1 MTQKLSA
8 SSQATNAAAET
19 KTPASALSAQAQQSA
34 ADSKAALTEEQRKR
48 LAEEQARQKAAAEQ
62 ATATEQAAADKA
74 ATAENT
80 ARTAPATEA
89 QAPAPADP
97 LAETIAKA
105 EAGAATPASAPATS
119 GGFSPWL
126 IGAGV
131 LGAVGVAVAA
141 GGSDDDNS
149 SNNNTLAQTPGNN
162 QNANNAAANGAGA
175 DAGAGAGAGAGTATD
190 AGGGT
195 AGTTGT
201 GNGTDAGNNGN
212 APAAPGTPD
221 PTRQTVTVATDSAD
235 VRLAADLFDDSA
247 ANTQFI
253 RITNIDS
260 SHGTD
265 FDARVYRDYKV
276 SENGREVDRHTAYE
290 VIQVGGE
297 GLTWQEARARA
308 EQLGGRLL
316 VINDQA
322 EADFIRDQLSSRL
335 GDTPENFGHLSRG
348 SWIGLQQ
355 AADQASPETGWTW
368 IDGRP
373 FSAQDWATFGANIG
387 GADNIPTDGSASSA
401 TESNKANHAA
411 IIEGWNTATNGLSSN
426 MIYDYGGKLTSF
438 VVEYEHVE
446 AARPLILETA
456 NGRVGV
462 EEGQVIG
469 REDFGKLLWNSIFSA
484 QGKIEYEAVNGWEN
498 PQTLPGAKP
507 VTLTL
512 NEATAAAPAA
522 PAAPGTGS
530 AMSALLGEE
539 QQTLI

>member
-19 KTPASALSAQAQQSA
+19 KAQASALSAQAQQSA
-34 ADSKAALTEEQRKR
+34 ADSKAVLTEEQRKR
-48 LAEEQARQKAAAEQ
+48 LAEEQAKQKAAAEQ
-62 ATATEQAAADKA
+62 AMATEQAAGAET
-74 ATAENT
+74 TAKT
-80 ARTAPATEA
+80 VPATEA
-89 QAPAPADP
+89 QAPASADP
-97 LAETIAKA
+97 LADTIAKA
-105 EAGAATPASAPATS
+105 EAGAATPASAPAAS

-149 SNNNTLAQTPGNN
+149 SNNNTLAQTPGND
-162 QNANNAAANGAGA
+162 QNANNAAANGAGSG
-175 DAGAGAGAGAGTATD
+175 AGAGAGAGAGTGAGNN
-190 AGGGT
+190 AGGATPGT
-195 AGTTGT
+195 AGA
-201 GNGTDAGNNGN
+201 GNDAGAGNNGN
-212 APAAPGTPD
+212 APAAPATPD
-221 PTRQTVTVATDSAD
+221 PTKQTVTVTADNAD

-276 SENGREVDRHTAYE
+276 SENGQEVDRHTAYE
-290 VIQVGGE
+290 VIQAPE
-297 GLTWQEARARA
+297 GVTWQEASQRAA
-308 EQLGGRLL
+308 ALGGKLL

-355 AADQASPETGWTW
+355 AADQANPETGWTW
-368 IDGRP
+368 TDGRT

-387 GADNIPTDGSASSA
+387 GADNIPTDGEAGSA
-401 TESNKANHAA
+401 TEANKANHAA
-411 IIEGWNTATNGLSSN
+411 IIEGWNTATNSLSSN
-426 MIYDYGGKLTSF
+426 MIYDYGGKLASF

-469 REDFGKLLWNSIFSA
+469 SEDFGKLLWNSVFSA
-484 QGKIEYEAVNGWEN
+484 QGKIEYEAVNGWDN

-512 NEATAAAPAA
+512 NEAPAAAPAA
-522 PAAPGTGS
+522 PATPSSAS